1 MLHTLG
7 GLHLEGAAH
16 QQAGPLVL
24 LAYLALEGSQERRSV
39 QELFFPGHAD
49 AAGRLRMMLHRLKK
63 AAPQTLPQTLETPG
77 TRLQTSLPSD
87 VAALFRAA
95 ESGEAEQVLTL
106 YRGRFLDGV
115 RLPGDQELE
124 EWVFAT
130 RERLTTRV
138 RSGHLALGRLAA
150 LRGEGGLALTHAE
163 RAYLLP
169 GAPEPE
175 ADEARLLALLL
186 TASGSSFAADAR
198 SEVRHTGLNL
208 PEQAG
213 EARAALNDLG
223 RATAQAAGERRNGQ
237 ERREDGSG
245 AANLEASTSQTSGPS
260 VSSQSAAVPG
270 SGGPGAGVQTDPNLP
285 TLLGRENELAQLDA
299 CYAAGARMVTL
310 LGQGGMGKTLLA
322 RHALSR
328 AVIRRAS
335 AQARGEAYSA
345 LLPGLLVDLSAV
357 QEAGGVL
364 PTIAAASQARTAS
377 PADVAQAVR
386 AYGLLVLDNFE
397 QVLPAATQVSAL
409 LGAAPQLNILVTSR
423 ERLNLAQ
430 EHVLPLQGLSL
441 WVRPPGPEGEGP
453 TGEGSGA
460 GGPVEK
466 GTGQEG
472 WSDAAR
478 LFVRRAARAHLG
490 FVPEPHRA
498 GIEQVCTLLQG
509 VPLLIELAS
518 AWVRTLSPA
527 DIAAQLDEGR
537 TRGADLS
544 EPDLDLLETRDRNVL
559 ARHASART
567 VLEASWT
574 RLSSQDQAL
583 LSRLSVF
590 LSDFTVKAARQV
602 TGATLSG
609 LANLTDKSWL
619 GSPGLGSSA
628 LGSSGAG
635 TGASGMG
642 RGGPG
647 GPGRLSWH
655 PLARAFVREVSGGW
669 ESGNWQQMLPAH
681 AHYFAQGLDASRF
694 QVEGL
699 AELLGEWPDIGQ
711 ATRTLARLPEDW
723 PTLIR
728 LTNEVPNW
736 ADQVGNYASV
746 AGLIG
751 RVLEALPVGA
761 SPRAPLLRARAFMF
775 RRMHR
780 LREAAA
786 ELRQAAELFQKGG
799 DEQATL
805 DGLDALAVLHYQS
818 AEYEQAQAVW
828 LEILPRLE
836 HLGLVK
842 RKAYTLHYLAVNA
855 WMAGQWAEAETWIR
869 AAIRTEQTLPPR
881 AKLVQAHATLGLTLT
896 RLGRRAEAHAALSE
910 GLSLAYRL
918 QAVSEIPQLLNTLAI
933 NLLEM
938 DMAEEGVK
946 LCLEALEKDQMNQ
959 PALRA
964 DMLDTLALCYAR
976 TGQRHEARLA
986 LAQSTQLTLQTQ
998 DLTDLLHRICT
1009 YTIVHKTSLSPPD
1022 HTGILHWL
1030 LNHEQGN
1037 ASLKDAVLR
1046 ELQNDV
1052 QPSKKLPLL
1061 DTELVSVE
1069 AQQFCGYRPGET
1081 VISVSTTV

>member
-63 AAPQTLPQTLETPG
+63 AAPQTILETLETPG

-87 VAALFRAA
+87 VAELFRAA
-95 ESGEAEQVLTL
+95 EAGEAEQVLSL
-106 YRGRFLDGV
+106 YRGRFLDGI

-130 RERLTTRV
+130 RERLTARV
-138 RSGHLALGRLAA
+138 RFSHLALGRVAA
-150 LRGEGGLALTHAE
+150 LRGEGGRALAHAE

-186 TASGSSFAADAR
+186 TATGSSFAADAR
-198 SEVRHTGLNL
+198 SEVRHLGLNL
-208 PEQAG
+208 PAQAG
-213 EARAALNDLG
+213 EARTALSNPG
-223 RATAQAAGERRNGQ
+223 GGERGGSADQ
-237 ERREDGSG
+237 VAGERREDGSG
-245 AANLEASTSQTSGPS
+245 ATPSDLSASGPS
-260 VSSQSAAVPG
+260 VVRTVGASA
-270 SGGPGAGVQTDPNLP
+270 STDPNLP
-285 TLLGRENELAQLDA
+285 ALLGREDELAQLDA

-310 LGQGGMGKTLLA
+310 LGQGGVGKTLLA

-335 AQARGEAYSA
+335 AQTRGKAYSA

-364 PTIAAASQARTAS
+364 PAIASASQARTAS
-377 PADVAQAVR
+377 PADVAQAVQ

-441 WVRPPGPEGEGP
+441 WVRPAGLA
-453 TGEGSGA
+453 GEGSGA
-460 GGPVEK
+460 GGSGTGSAPVEK
-466 GTGQEG
+466 GTVPEG

-490 FVPEPHRA
+490 FLPEPHRA

-544 EPDLDLLETRDRNVL
+544 EPDLDLLETRDRNVP
-559 ARHASART
+559 ARHASARA

-574 RLSSQDQAL
+574 RLSPQDQAL

-619 GSPGLGSSA
+619 GSSGLGSPGPGSA
-628 LGSSGAG
+628 GSGM
-635 TGASGMG
+635 GASGVG
-642 RGGPG
+642 TSGLGA
-647 GPGRLSWH
+647 PGRLSWH
-655 PLARAFVREVSGGW
+655 PLARAFVREVSGSW

-728 LTNEVPNW
+728 LADEVPNW

-751 RVLEALPVGA
+751 RVLDALPVGA

-780 LREAAA
+780 LPEAAA
-786 ELRQAAELFQKGG
+786 ELRQAAELFQNGD
-799 DEQATL
+799 DEQAAL

-836 HLGLVK
+836 PPELVK

-881 AKLVQAHATLGLTLT
+881 VKLVQAQTTLGLTLT

-910 GLSLAYRL
+910 GLNLAYRL
-918 QAVSEIPQLLNTLAI
+918 QAVGEIPQLLNTLAI
-933 NLLEM
+933 NLLAM
-938 DMAEEGVK
+938 DMAGEGVK
-946 LCLEALEKDQMNQ
+946 LCLEALEKDQMSQ

-976 TGQRHEARLA
+976 TGQLREASLS

-1009 YTIVHKTSLSPPD
+1009 YTIVNKTLLPPPD
-1022 HTGILHWL
+1022 HAGILHWL

-1037 ASLKDAVLR
+1037 ASLKDTVLR

-1052 QPSKKLPLL
+1052 QPSKTLPLL
-1061 DTELVSVE
+1061 DPGVISAE
-1069 AQQFCGYRPGET
+1069 AQQFCGYRPGKT
-1081 VISVSTTV
+1081 VISVSTPV

>member
-1 MLHTLG
+1 MSIMEGMLHTLG
-7 GLHLEGAAH
+7 GLHLEGAAR

-24 LAYLALEGSQERRSV
+24 LAYLVLEGSQERRSM

-63 AAPQTLPQTLETPG
+63 AAPQTLETPG

-87 VAALFRAA
+87 VAELLRAA
-95 ESGEAEQVLTL
+95 ESGEAAQVLSL

-115 RLPGDQELE
+115 RLPGGQDLE

-130 RERLTTRV
+130 RERLTARV
-138 RSGHLALGRLAA
+138 RSSHLALGRAAA

-186 TASGSSFAADAR
+186 TAAGSSFAADAR
-198 SEVRHTGLNL
+198 SEVRHTGLSL
-208 PEQAG
+208 PEQAR
-213 EARAALNDLG
+213 EARTALKNLG
-223 RATAQAAGERRNGQ
+223 GQADQAARERRSGQ
-237 ERREDGSG
+237 ERREDIPETSTS
-245 AANLEASTSQTSGPS
+245 ETSMPYASTGQSTAVQS
-260 VSSQSAAVPG
+260 VT
-270 SGGPGAGVQTDPNLP
+270 VQTDPNLP
-285 TLLGRENELAQLDA
+285 ALLGRENELAQLDA

-335 AQARGEAYSA
+335 AQARGEAHSA

-357 QEAGGVL
+357 HEAGGVL
-364 PTIAAASQARTAS
+364 PAIAAASQARTAS
-377 PADVAQAVR
+377 PADVAGAIR
-386 AYGLLVLDNFE
+386 DYELLILDNFE

-409 LGAAPQLNILVTSR
+409 LDAAPNLKILVTSR

-430 EHVLPLQGLSL
+430 EHVLPLPGLSL
-441 WVRPPGPEGEGP
+441 RVRLPGPED
-453 TGEGSGA
+453 EGSSNDRSGT
-460 GGPVEK
+460 GGPLDREK
-466 GTGQEG
+466 APEG

-559 ARHASART
+559 ARHASARA

-619 GSPGLGSSA
+619 GSSGLGSSG
-628 LGSSGAG
+628 LNM
-635 TGASGMG
+635 GAS
-642 RGGPG
+642 
-647 GPGRLSWH
+647 GRLSWH
-655 PLARAFVREVSGGW
+655 PLARAFVREVSGGR

-681 AHYFAQGLDASRF
+681 AHYFAQGLHASRF

-728 LTNEVPNW
+728 LANEVDGW

-751 RVLEALPVGA
+751 RVLEGLPTGA
-761 SPRAPLLRARAFMF
+761 SPCAPLLRARAFMF
-775 RRMHR
+775 GRMHR

-786 ELRQAAELFQKGG
+786 DLRQSAELFSKSG
-799 DEQATL
+799 DERAVL
-805 DGLDALAVLHYQS
+805 DGLDTLAILHYRN
-818 AEYEQAQAVW
+818 AEHEQAQEVW
-828 LEILPRLE
+828 LNILPKLE
-836 HLGLVK
+836 PLGMVG
-842 RKAYTLHYLAVNA
+842 RQAYTLQFLAVNA
-855 WMAGQWAEAETWIR
+855 WMAGKWAEAESWIR
-869 AAIRTEQTLPPR
+869 EAIQTEQTLPPR

-946 LCLEALEKDQMNQ
+946 LCLEALEKDQMSQ

-976 TGQRHEARLA
+976 TGQLHEARLA
-986 LAQSTQLTLQTQ
+986 LAQSTRLTLQTQ

-1022 HTGILHWL
+1022 HAGILHWL
-1030 LNHEQGN
+1030 LNHEHGN

-1081 VISVSTTV
+1081 VISVSTTA